1 MEEFTGGE
9 VYQKE
14 FDPQAYLEFFKL
26 ESDSLGNEAVTFYLE
41 CFCKTFTPD
50 FLKGDTLIDLGSG
63 PCIFQFMSA
72 CESFENIIA
81 SDYVDGNLQEI
92 EKWWKNKPGAFDW
105 SSIGMYVCQ
114 LEGNRAKWP
123 EKEAKL
129 RRAIQQVLK
138 CDVNQ
143 QNPMAP
149 LRLPLVDCVLSTEC
163 LESACKDLASYKAAL
178 SNIGS
183 LLKPGGHLV
192 LSGLLESTF
201 LVVGSQKFSILF
213 LTEKFQR
220 EALAES
226 GFTIIQYKTQRR
238 IDKEMLDL
246 CDFAAF
252 YFIIAQ
258 KGKGD

>member
-1 MEEFTGGE
+1 MEEFTSGE

-14 FDPQAYLEFFKL
+14 FDPQAYLEYFNL
-26 ESDSLGNEAVTFYLE
+26 GSDSLGNEAVTFYLK

-63 PCIFQFMSA
+63 PCIYQFMSA

-81 SDYVDGNLQEI
+81 SDYLDQNLQEI
-92 EKWWKNKPGAFDW
+92 EKWRKNEPGAFDW
-105 SSIGMYVCQ
+105 SSIGMYVCE
-114 LEGNRAKWP
+114 LEGNRVKWP

-138 CDVNQ
+138 CDVNL

-149 LRLPLVDCVLSTEC
+149 LRLPPVDCVLSTEC
-163 LESACKDLASYKAAL
+163 LESACKDQASYRAAL
-178 SNIGS
+178 SNVSS

-192 LSGLLESTF
+192 LSGLAETTF
-201 LVVGSQKFSILF
+201 LVVGSRKFSILF

-220 EALAES
+220 EALAEN
-226 GFTIIQYKTQRR
+226 GFTIIQFKTQPR
-238 IDKEMLDL
+238 IDKMTMDL
-246 CDFAAF
+246 CDFAAL

-258 KGKGD
+258 KVKEA

>member
-1 MEEFTGGE
+1 MEEFTGGD
-9 VYQKE
+9 VYKKE
-14 FDPQAYLEFFKL
+14 FNPQAYLEYFKFGSHTL
-26 ESDSLGNEAVTFYLE
+26 GDESVTYYLE
-41 CFCKTFTPD
+41 CLCKTFASGSV
-50 FLKGDTLIDLGSG
+50 KGETLIDVGSG
-63 PCIFQFMSA
+63 PTIYQLMSA
-72 CESFENIIA
+72 CESFETIIA
-81 SDYVDGNLQEI
+81 SDYLDQNLREI
-92 EKWWKNKPGAFDW
+92 EKWWKNEPGAFDW
-105 SSIGMYVCQ
+105 SPVGIYVCE
-114 LEGNRAKWP
+114 LEGKRAKWP